1 MLRSAGME
9 SSIILSLVLMLK
21 TLVSVEAT
29 ALAFPHLPAN
39 TIIPTKN
46 IATRTNTPPTLLHE
60 ASGFWL
66 VQLRLILHRFP
77 MEVIE
82 FYSHHEYS
90 ADHQNNQTQP
100 GNCSLSRPLRW
111 VVPKCFRQYLS
122 RSRRYPGSVS
132 AIILLTRRLQS
143 FIFWICCAYL

>member
-82 FYSHHEYS
+82 FTLITNIQQIIKITKH
-90 ADHQNNQTQP
+90 
-100 GNCSLSRPLRW
+100 SL
-111 VVPKCFRQYLS
+111 Q
-122 RSRRYPGSVS
+122 
-132 AIILLTRRLQS
+132 LL
-143 FIFWICCAYL
+143 FV